1 MNRIKEIIILLL
13 IAVSCS
19 SNGKKADSKSEDKRI
34 NETGV
39 TASGGALPVLKIR
52 RPSGK
57 LPMLKLS
64 EMADDIRYVK
74 LETHDNALLASCRVF
89 RSDSSACMFLLYKMQ
104 IYKFDD
110 TGKFIKRIGR
120 SGQGPGEFTPHHV
133 DVDFQKKLIYVFPGS
148 PGNERDCILKLD
160 FDGNILEKVKNELVH
175 YPTGMALFG
184 GELIFLNDP
193 VSTENTKQNKGG
205 YMQLYLFNPDS
216 NRIGSYLPN
225 PWLEDLK
232 DRKFTSASHAG
243 KEMLAIDNDVAYYKF
258 ILNDTVYKISSRGI
272 NPFLIMDTEKNFKLE
287 DYLNRRFDIKMLNG
301 KMKIQKVKAFKNHL
315 IFWFLFTKDFRN
327 QEYEAFLCLYD
338 LKTGKLS
345 YHDYTVLNDLDG
357 GPNFCAGPS
366 SILEISLLKN
376 PSEEIREF
384 YYGGHDNIELKF
396 PEKKNGF
403 QKLIDLSDEEDNP
416 IIQIISFRDDF

>member
-1 MNRIKEIIILLL
+1 MKIKEITALFL

-19 SNGKKADSKSEDKRI
+19 SNSKETDSKSERENT

-39 TASGGALPVLKIR
+39 TTSDGALPVVKIR

-74 LETHDNALLASCRVF
+74 LETHDNALLESCRVF
-89 RSDSSACMFLLYKMQ
+89 RSDSSPYMFLLYKMQ
-104 IYKFDD
+104 IYKFDSA
-110 TGKFIKRIGR
+110 GKFIKRIGR

-133 DVDFQKKLIYVFPGS
+133 DVDFRKKLIYVFPGS
-148 PGNERDCILKLD
+148 PGNEHDCILKLD
-160 FDGNILEKVKNELVH
+160 FDGNILERIKNELVY

-184 GELIFLNDP
+184 SELIFLNDP
-193 VSTENTKQNKGG
+193 VSTENTKRNKGG
-205 YMQLYLFNPDS
+205 YMQLYLFHPDS

-232 DRKFTSASHAG
+232 DKNFTVVSHAG

-258 ILNDTVYKISSRGI
+258 ILNDTIYKISDGEI
-272 NPFLIMDTEKNFKLE
+272 KPLLIMDTEKNFKLE
-287 DYLNRRFDIKMLNG
+287 DYLDRRFDVKMLNG
-301 KMKIQKVKAFKNHL
+301 KMRIQKVKAFKNHL
-315 IFWFLFTKDFRN
+315 IFWFMFVKDFRN
-327 QEYEAFLCLYD
+327 QEYETFLCLYD

-345 YHDYTVLNDLDG
+345 YHNYSVLNDLDG
-357 GPNFCAGPS
+357 GPNFDGTSAFELPM
-366 SILEISLLKN
+366 LKN

-396 PEKKNGF
+396 PEKENEF
-403 QKLIDLSDEEDNP
+403 QKLLDMSDEEDNP